1 MTYREAWNELV
12 VKCQYDTGGMS
23 ITEFQKSL
31 IVWADGWVRAAEH
44 TLAVD
49 GATVCRVVNH
59 VFVDGVC
66 AGCGVAE
73 TRPTTKA

>member
-31 IVWADGWVRAAEH
+31 IVWADGWVRAAEQP
-44 TLAVD
+44 LAVD
-49 GATVCRVVNH
+49 VCRATDGEH
-59 VFVDGVC
+59 VWITAADYGEVC
-66 AGCGVAE
+66 ASCG
-73 TRPTTKA
+73 TRH